1 MAYDLEEQ
9 EQIDVIKAWWK
20 QYGNTVLL
28 GVAVFVAIVAGM
40 QGWRYYQHR
49 QMTQAAVLYEAL
61 QGAAEKH
68 DVKSVREIAGQLMER
83 YPRTAYAS
91 RAALNAARSNHE
103 AGDGKSAKAQLQWV
117 MDHAKSDEIK
127 DVARLQ
133 MAGVLLDEKNHE
145 EALRLLDAKHGAG
158 FDGLYADLRG
168 DVLLAS
174 GKRAEARAAYQLAL
188 EKMDPAGGYR
198 GLVQLKLDGLGG

>member
-9 EQIDVIKAWWK
+9 EQIDAVKAWWK
-20 QYGNTVLL
+20 QNGTTVLL

-40 QGWRYYQHR
+40 QGWRYYQH
-49 QMTQAAVLYEAL
+49 QQAMQAAGLYEAL
-61 QGAAEKH
+61 QGAAGQH
-68 DVKSVREIAGQLMER
+68 NTKSVRDIAAQLMER
-83 YPRTAYAS
+83 FPRTAYAP
-91 RAALNAARSNHE
+91 RAALSAARASYE

-117 MDHAKSDEIK
+117 MEHAKSDEIK
-127 DVARLQ
+127 DAARLQ

-145 EALRLLDAKHGAG
+145 EALKLLDARHGAG
-158 FDGLYADLRG
+158 FDGLYADLKG

-174 GKRAEARAAYQLAL
+174 GKSAEARAAYQLAL
-188 EKMDPAGGYR
+188 EKLDPASGYR

>member
-9 EQIDVIKAWWK
+9 EQIDVVKAWWK
-20 QYGNTVLL
+20 ANGNTVLL
-28 GVAVFVAIVAGM
+28 GVAVFVAIVAGI
-40 QGWRYYQHR
+40 QGWRYYQHQ
-49 QMTQAAVLYEAL
+49 QMTQAAGLYEAL
-61 QGAAEKH
+61 QGAAEKQ
-68 DVKSVREIAGQLMER
+68 DAKNVREIAGQLMDR
-83 YPRTAYAS
+83 FPRTAYAS
-91 RAALNAARSNHE
+91 RAALSAARSNHE

-117 MDHAKSDEIK
+117 MEHTNSDEIR

-133 MAGVLLDEKNHE
+133 MAGMLLDEKNHE
-145 EALRLLDAKHGAG
+145 EALKLLESKHGAG
-158 FDGLYADLRG
+158 FDGLYADMKG

-174 GKRAEARAAYQLAL
+174 GKSEEARAAYQLAL